1 MEISFKQ
8 ELGKYQEIINKELNK
23 YLRKQECPEKVLNQA
38 MEYSLMAGG
47 KRLRPILMLVVYQIF
62 KEEYTNCMPYAV
74 AMEMIHNFSLIHDD
88 LPGIDNDDFRH
99 GKQTN
104 HKKYNEATAILAGDG
119 LLNGAYQVIA
129 NSILEE
135 KDEVLQKQKI
145 LAFKELTDSTDR
157 MIAGEYVDTE
167 FEGKAI
173 SSEYLEY
180 MHKNKTGALLRASAR
195 IGAIM
200 ANATEED
207 LEKITRYAEIIGL
220 TFQIKDDILSVV
232 GDEKILGKPVGNDEK
247 RGKCTY
253 VTKYGL
259 EQAQKMLDEL
269 TKEAINIVKIY
280 NEKGEFLKELASYIQ
295 TRNK

>member
-1 MEISFKQ
+1 MDFKE
-8 ELGKYQEIINKELNK
+8 ELTDYQEMINNELEK
-23 YLRKQECPEKVLNQA
+23 YLRKHECPEKVLNKS

-47 KRLRPILMLVVYQIF
+47 KRLRPILMLNVYQIF
-62 KEEYTNCMPYAV
+62 NEDYKQCMPYAV

-104 HKKYNEATAILAGDG
+104 HKKFNEATAILAGDG
-119 LLNGAYQVIA
+119 LLNGAYQVISQ
-129 NSILEE
+129 NILEE
-135 KDEVLQKQKI
+135 ENTQTQKQKI
-145 LAFKELTDSTDR
+145 LAFKELADATDR

-173 SSEYLEY
+173 SSDYLEY
-180 MHKNKTGALLRASAR
+180 MHKNKTGALLRAAAR

-200 ANATEED
+200 ANAPKAE
-207 LEKITRYAEIIGL
+207 LEKITKYAEIIGL
-220 TFQIKDDILSVV
+220 TFQIKDDILSAV
-232 GDEKILGKPVGNDEK
+232 GDEKILGKPVGNDAK

-259 EQAQKMLDEL
+259 ETAQKMLEEL
-269 TKEAINIVKIY
+269 TNEAVEISKTY
-280 NEKGEFLKELASYIQ
+280 NEKGEFLKNLAIYIQ
-295 TRNK
+295 NRNK